1 MNQPAPETD
10 VFISY
15 AHADRP
21 FARQL
26 AEALRAH
33 GLVVWWDRHL
43 ATGSEFAHE
52 IETQLM
58 TAKVVL
64 GVWSTSS
71 VRSGFVRDECGRALA
86 AGKLL
91 PVRIDEVALPLGFG
105 QVHTLDLVDWEGDHD
120 DENFAQL
127 VSEIQQRKGQTPT
140 PLPAPAAHVKLW
152 RHRSLRGL
160 HRLAPLLLTTALVF
174 GGGWWGWQQFQ
185 RREADAHFLAGL
197 ERQGGREPD
206 LVRAF
211 SEYLIALQR
220 NPQHGLAHYYL
231 ANIYVLR
238 GQPEEALAAFQR
250 SLREEHPPLEV
261 TLRREAE
268 KQVKALSADAQ
279 EAKAIDRPPRPPS
292 FPPPPQ
298 TEPPQLKV
306 EAQRPPSTTA
316 SPSPSTSA
324 APAPTTVARL
334 PPRIEP
340 PREQRAALARRVDAM
355 FGSDKDLRIAATTG
369 LIVEAPALSDAAPLA
384 LDKALATLRRGAAL
398 DTAASS
404 GIVNTLVLLQSALP
418 GTLQV
423 QREPIEALLAA
434 TQAMGD
440 TTRAQAA
447 RLAALLQ
454 QANGT
459 KPVAYLQIAN
469 EQQRPIAEALA
480 ERFRLFGYEVPA
492 IVVVGDRAPE
502 RTELRVQGR
511 SERGFA
517 RWLVR
522 VVGEMAGVE
531 AEVQTLRGARPGG
544 DAYEVWLGKGVV
556 ARSP

>member
-1 MNQPAPETD
+1 MNQATPETD

-52 IETQLM
+52 IETQLL

-127 VSEIQQRKGQTPT
+127 VSEIQQRKGQAPT
-140 PLPAPAAHVKLW
+140 ALPPPSVHGRLW
-152 RHRSLRGL
+152 KRRGL
-160 HRLAPLLLTTALVF
+160 RRLAPLALAAAMVL

-185 RREADAHFLAGL
+185 RREADAHFLSGL

-220 NPQHGLAHYYL
+220 NPSHGLAHYYL

-250 SLREEHPPLEV
+250 SLREKHPPLEV

-268 KQVKALSADAQ
+268 KQVKALSGDAQ
-279 EAKAIDRPPRPPS
+279 EAKAIDRTPPTPS
-292 FPPPPQ
+292 FAPPPQ
-298 TEPPQLKV
+298 AEPPQLKA
-306 EAQRPPSTTA
+306 EAQRPPPTA
-316 SPSPSTSA
+316 ALPSPAPSVAPSTI
-324 APAPTTVARL
+324 TTTTRL

-340 PREQRAALARRVDAM
+340 PAEQRAALARRVDAM
-355 FGSDKDLRIAATTG
+355 FGSDKDQRIAATTG

-384 LDKALATLRRGAAL
+384 LDKALASLRRGPAL

-418 GTLQV
+418 GTLQA

-434 TQAMGD
+434 TQGMGD

-447 RLAALLQ
+447 RLAALVQ
-454 QANGT
+454 QANGK

-531 AEVQTLRGARPGG
+531 AGVQTLRGARPGG
-544 DAYEVWLGKGVV
+544 DAYEVWLGRGVG